1 LTNIIQKQEEINIQL
16 QSELQSHRQLIKNNQ
31 LVMKTQQEQM
41 KQDAERDMRYQ
52 MTTLLGSLLFSTS
65 NVSSNKVS
73 CIIIYIFN

>member
-41 KQDAERDMRYQ
+41 KQDTERDMRYQ

>member
-1 LTNIIQKQEEINIQL
+1 MTNIIQKQEEINIQL

-41 KQDAERDMRYQ
+41 KQDTERDMRYQ